1 VTELLERSARE
12 IALAIQAR
20 EVSALEV
27 LEQHL
32 ERVAEL
38 NPRLNAIVTLD
49 EEGARAAA
57 ARADAALAA
66 GESVG
71 PLHGLPFVV
80 KDLLATEGLRSTA
93 GSRLLSDFVPRRSAT
108 AVERLSRAGAV
119 LMGKT
124 NCAELG
130 LDVHTSNELFG
141 ATLNPIDERVT
152 PGGSSGGD
160 SAAVAAGLAAFAIG
174 TDYGG
179 SIRWPSQCTGLASL
193 RPTPGVV
200 PSTGMLPYG
209 APGDLPAPNS
219 MSLLGRSVMVAPMAR
234 SVGDLW
240 DLLGAMAGPDGLDA
254 QAVPVELGSPDDV
267 RAERLGCAWFANEG
281 AYPVRPD
288 VAATVA
294 AAADALAVHGLAVAE
309 LRPPGLEEAE
319 PIYAALRAADGLEDH
334 RALAAG
340 REGEL
345 TESIRAWFEA
355 TPPATIAEFRALAAR
370 RDQLR
375 ARVLEFMAEWP
386 LLMLPVSGIPAFPV
400 EARDFVVEGQAVP
413 RFGILAPS
421 RVVTLLGLPSA
432 SVCCGTSDEGLPIA
446 VQVVGRPFADREVI
460 RVAALLES
468 HFGRWHKGLSSI
480 VDRP

>member
-1 VTELLERSARE
+1 MTELFELSARE

-20 EVSALEV
+20 ELSALEV
-27 LEQHL
+27 LQRHL

-71 PLHGLPFVV
+71 PLHGVPFVV
-80 KDLLATEGLRSTA
+80 KDLLATAGLRSTA

-141 ATLNPIDERVT
+141 ATLNPLDERFT

-160 SAAVAAGLAAFAIG
+160 SAAVAAGLAPLGIG

-179 SIRWPSQCTGLASL
+179 SIRWPAQCTGLASL

-200 PSTGMLPYG
+200 PCTGMLPYG

-219 MSLLGRSVMVAPMAR
+219 MSLLGRSVMIAPMAR

-240 DLLGAMAGPDGLDA
+240 PAVETMAGPDGIDA
-254 QAVPVELGSPDDV
+254 QAVPVELGSPDDIDAARV
-267 RAERLGCAWFANEG
+267 RCAWFANEG
-281 AYPVRPD
+281 TYPVRPD
-288 VAATVA
+288 VAATVRSA
-294 AAADALAVHGLAVAE
+294 AEALAGHGAVVE
-309 LRPPGLEEAE
+309 ERRPPGLEEAE
-319 PIYAALRAADGLEDH
+319 SIYAALRAADGLADH

-345 TESIRAWFEA
+345 TESIRDWFAA
-355 TPPATIAEFRALAAR
+355 TPPATLGEFRALAVR

-375 ARVLEFMAEWP
+375 ARVLEFMADWP

-413 RFGILAPS
+413 RFGILAPA
-421 RVVTLLGLPSA
+421 RVITMLGLPSA

-446 VQVVGRPFADREVI
+446 VQLVGRPFADREVI
-460 RVAALLES
+460 AVAALLES
-468 HFGRWHKGLSSI
+468 HFGRWRAALSSI
-480 VDRP
+480 VDKP